1 MENIET
7 TDTTDT
13 VEVVDEKKPNFIVR
27 GSKKVGQF
35 IRSKS
40 GKATVVALG
49 LAAAVAGTYAAGFRK
64 GTDNTIDI
72 LSFDINTDYESGEEE
87 VSDDNVDLDTDVD
100 TAIDD
105 APEDSSSE

>member
-1 MENIET
+1 MENIE
-7 TDTTDT
+7 TTDT

-40 GKATVVALG
+40 GKASVVALG
-49 LAAAVAGTYAAGFRK
+49 LAAAVAGTYAAGFRR
-64 GTDNTIDI
+64 GTDNTVDI
-72 LSFDINTDYESGEEE
+72 LSFEVNTDFESGEEE
-87 VSDDNVDLDTDVD
+87 VSDDNVGLD

>member
-1 MENIET
+1 MENIE
-7 TDTTDT
+7 TTDT